1 MVENIYLINV
11 LIITTKFMVSM
22 DGVLD
27 ARDHDGFLNLEIE
40 WDSKTFIDCYNK
52 KKKKKQFTYKS
63 YF

>member
-11 LIITTKFMVSM
+11 LIITTKFMVPM

-27 ARDHDGFLNLEIE
+27 AREDAGFLNLEIE

-52 KKKKKQFTYKS
+52 
-63 YF
+63 